1 MLEIKA
7 VSGGYGA
14 KKVLENIN
22 AVFPSGHIVSVIG
35 ENGCGKSTLLQMC
48 CGLLRPS
55 EGKVAIN
62 GEDISKMK
70 RRDIA
75 LKVSYMEQSHN
86 PGSITV
92 RALVSHG
99 RFPHLGYPRRLT
111 ARDKEAVELALSDAN
126 AIGFADM
133 NVSELSGGQQQRAY
147 IAMTLAQDADIVLMD
162 EPCTYLDIGGCF
174 EIVRLAEK
182 LKKRGKTVIM
192 VLHDLNMALS
202 CADIAAVMKN
212 GRLLGAAAPQEI
224 IEKGLISEA
233 FGVDAR
239 RDEKS
244 GQYLF
249 FGKDMEYEKSGY

>member
-1 MLEIKA
+1 MLEIKN
-7 VSGGYGA
+7 VSGGYGTR
-14 KKVLENIN
+14 KVLNNIN
-22 AVFPSGHIVSVIG
+22 SFFPPSSIVSVVG
-35 ENGCGKSTLLQMC
+35 ANGCGKSTLLKMC
-48 CGLLRPS
+48 CGIIRPS
-55 EGKVAIN
+55 EGSILIN
-62 GEDISKMK
+62 GEDISKLK

-75 LKVSYMEQSHN
+75 LKISYMEQSHN

-111 ARDKEAVELALSDAN
+111 RSDKEAVEFALSDVG
-126 AIGFADM
+126 ISELADM
-133 NVSELSGGQQQRAY
+133 NVSELSGGQRQRAY

-162 EPCTYLDIGGCF
+162 EPCTYLDISGCF
-174 EIVRLAEK
+174 EIAKLAEK

-212 GRLLGAAAPQEI
+212 GRLLGAAVPQEA
-224 IEKGLISEA
+224 IEKGFIRDA
-233 FGVDAR
+233 FGVEAR
-239 RDEKS
+239 RDEES

-249 FGKDMEYEKSGY
+249 FGKDMKYEKSNC